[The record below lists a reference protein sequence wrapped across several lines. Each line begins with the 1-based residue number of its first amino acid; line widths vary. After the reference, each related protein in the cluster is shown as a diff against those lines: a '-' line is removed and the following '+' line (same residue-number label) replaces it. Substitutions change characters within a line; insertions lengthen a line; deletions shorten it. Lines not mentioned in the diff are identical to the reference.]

1 MEKGK
6 GHSGDWEFRD
16 TELTYQIIGCA
27 QRVHSTL
34 GPGFPEN
41 VYHKALCLELTKE
54 RVPFA
59 SEQVFEVYYE
69 GSSVGAFRAD
79 VVVNE
84 KVVLELKAL
93 GELDGNH
100 LAQAISYLK
109 ATGLSLALLLNFG
122 QKSLQTKRVVL

>member
-1 MEKGK
+1 MKKEE
-6 GHSGDWEFRD
+6 GHNDGAESRD

-27 QRVHSTL
+27 QRVHTTL

-41 VYHKALCLELTKE
+41 VYHRALCLELTKE
-54 RVPFA
+54 RVGFE

-79 VVVNE
+79 IVVKDKVVV
-84 KVVLELKAL
+84 ELKAL

-109 ATGLSLALLLNFG
+109 ATGLNVALLLNFG
-122 QKSLQTKRVVL
+122 QKNLQTKRVVL

>member
-6 GHSGDWEFRD
+6 EHSGDGEFRD

-27 QRVHSTL
+27 QRVHRTL

-41 VYHKALCLELTKE
+41 VYHKALCLELAKE
-54 RVPFA
+54 RVPFE

-69 GSSVGAFRAD
+69 GRSVGAFRAD

-84 KVVLELKAL
+84 KVVVELKAL

-100 LAQAISYLK
+100 LAQGISYLK
-109 ATGLSLALLLNFG
+109 ATGLNVALLLNFG